1 MNSNVKFKYE
11 KLFVRKLKNQIY
23 FLLVL
28 IQILDWFW
36 KIFYLFQ
43 VLEVLLATCNNVI
56 HNFKEER
63 EGHLQGLERIAKSTI
78 LGHLLPV
85 LLTAMNHVNLHCLPL
100 ADELMP
106 KLVNL
111 VVLSSQVLS
120 NIILRIWV
128 FPFVVHVHG
137 NGL

>member
-11 KLFVRKLKNQIY
+11 KLFVRKLKNQID
-23 FLLVL
+23 FLVVL

-128 FPFVVHVHG
+128 FPFVLHVHVY
-137 NGL
+137 GL